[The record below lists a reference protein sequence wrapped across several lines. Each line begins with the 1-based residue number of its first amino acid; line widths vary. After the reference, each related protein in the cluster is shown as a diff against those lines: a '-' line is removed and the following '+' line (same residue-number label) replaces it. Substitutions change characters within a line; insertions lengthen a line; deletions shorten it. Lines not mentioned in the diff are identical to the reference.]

1 MIEQRLPHAALYV
14 DGHVDLD
21 ASLTDIEAAVRSLDG
36 GRHSLVVVELPSGAT
51 ITLGGGPDRLVAEV
65 ADPARD
71 RWTVHVPAR
80 PEGTVDLVVG
90 GEHVETP
97 VRLCIDRDA
106 ALEAVRTF
114 VSRNGARSDRLQ
126 WSVERPAGT

>member
-1 MIEQRLPHAALYV
+1 MSVPAALYV
-14 DGHVDLD
+14 DGDVNLD
-21 ASLTDIEAAVRSLDG
+21 ASLTDIEAAVFSLDG
-36 GRHSLVVVELPSGAT
+36 VRHSLVVVELPSGAT
-51 ITLGGGPDRLVAEV
+51 ITVGGGPDRLVAEV
-65 ADPARD
+65 ADQARE
-71 RWTVHVPAR
+71 RWTVQAPAR
-80 PEGTVDLVVG
+80 PEGTVHLVVG

-114 VSRNGARSDRLQ
+114 VSRNGARSGRLQ